1 MKAITP
7 KELMGRLLNDTE
19 EKYAPKEIYVKGPME
34 LPLPRSRVSV
44 IGTRRP
50 TKEGIAEA
58 RAVSKMLTGNGVIVV
73 SGLAAG
79 IDEVSHQV
87 AIAAGGKTV
96 AVLGTPL
103 DKTYPASNH
112 RLQMDIMKNHLAV
125 SRFPTGS
132 PIARRNFVI
141 RNRLMALISD
151 ASVIVEAGE
160 GSGTLHHGWETLRL
174 KAAVCMQPGSKSWS
188 QVAYRDEAI
197 RCNRTQ
203 RTHRCAGYA
212 TQGRDDRCVRIV
224 CPQPVLSSPRCC
236 HMPLGKICGNTSSLE
251 SA

>member
-1 MKAITP
+1 MPVGHSPPAAIIFISYFLKNDMKAITP
-7 KELMGRLLNDTE
+7 RELMGRLLNDTE
-19 EKYAPKEIYVKGPME
+19 EKYAPKEIYVKGPMD

-58 RAVSKMLTGNGVIVV
+58 RAVSKMLTGNGVTVV

-79 IDEVSHQV
+79 IDEVSHQA

-125 SRFPTGS
+125 SQFPTGS

-174 KAAVCMQPGSKSWS
+174 GRPLYVCSPVAKAGHKWLTEMKRYG
-188 QVAYRDEAI
+188 
-197 RCNRTQ
+197 
-203 RTHRCAGYA
+203 A
-212 TQGRDDRCVRIV
+212 T
-224 CPQPVLSSPRCC
+224 VLKEHTDVLDMLPKVE
-236 HMPLGKICGNTSSLE
+236 MIDVFV
-251 SA
+251 